1 MKTMKLLFRV
11 IPIFLILLITSCGED
26 PCKTCESTTYLV
38 IDGEQFY
45 INGSAKADY
54 CGEELQEMIDLD
66 YTTETVVQ
74 EETDSVLEYT
84 TFITCY

>member
-1 MKTMKLLFRV
+1 MKLLFKV
-11 IPIFLILLITSCGED
+11 IPLFILTLFSSCGED

-38 IDGEQFY
+38 IDGEHFFVS
-45 INGSAKADY
+45 GSEKVDY

-66 YTTETVVQ
+66 YTTETVIQ
-74 EETDSVLEYT
+74 EETEIVMEYT